1 MQLVAF
7 IICNWL
13 HKSSQS
19 QIFITKKPFMVCK
32 VEGLRS
38 FLKKSDFETG
48 HPLDDIM
55 GKQDFHGGL
64 WRWDVDL
71 LGCARLSH
79 PVGL

>member
-1 MQLVAF
+1 M
-7 IICNWL
+7 
-13 HKSSQS
+13 SSQS

-64 WRWDVDL
+64 W
-71 LGCARLSH
+71 
-79 PVGL
+79 